1 MSEEIV
7 DIARKTVVDE
17 MPGMDDVTVRKDLAF
32 GESGSRSLMD
42 IYCPSRSNDG
52 APMPVVIIVAGYP
65 DAGVARVFG
74 RSFKEMGSSVSWAR
88 LIAAS
93 GMAAITYSNVEPET
107 DLDVLLAH
115 LLRNADNLGIDG
127 SRIGL
132 WASSGNVPLAL
143 SLLMQGRREY
153 LKCVVLC
160 YGYTLDVPGA
170 RGAAEAA
177 AKFGFANPAAG
188 KSVADLRRDV
198 PLFLARAG
206 QDQFPHLNEMLDRF
220 VAGALTCNLPVT
232 LVNHP
237 QGPHAFD
244 LLQNTEPSREVIR
257 QILAF
262 LRFHLLQ

>member
-1 MSEEIV
+1 MTEEIV
-7 DIARKTVVDE
+7 DIARKKVVYE
-17 MPGMDDVTVRKDLAF
+17 MPGMDDVTVRKDHEF
-32 GESGSRSLMD
+32 GAAGSGSSMD
-42 IYCPSRSNDG
+42 VYYPSRPEDG
-52 APMPVVIIVAGYP
+52 VLTPVVIIVAGYP

-74 RSFKEMGSSVSWAR
+74 RSFKEMGSSVSWAK

-93 GMAAITYSNVEPET
+93 GLAAITYSNVEPEA
-107 DLDVLLAH
+107 DLDALLAH
-115 LLRNADNLGIDG
+115 LRRNAENLGVDG
-127 SRIGL
+127 NTIGL

-143 SLLMQGRREY
+143 SPLMQGGTEC
-153 LKCVVLC
+153 LKCAVLC

-170 RGAAEAA
+170 HGVAEAA

-188 KSVADLRRDV
+188 KSVTDLRRDV